1 MLLNV
6 GKHFPPDVPSG
17 APDRKVALAKTL
29 LNPETKDGVGCLSF
43 EERGS
48 LKFSHG
54 FRVNTDQDLVHD
66 VNHHA
71 EEHENHHLCR

>member
-6 GKHFPPDVPSG
+6 GKQFPPDVPSG

-48 LKFSHG
+48 L
-54 FRVNTDQDLVHD
+54 
-66 VNHHA
+66 
-71 EEHENHHLCR
+71 